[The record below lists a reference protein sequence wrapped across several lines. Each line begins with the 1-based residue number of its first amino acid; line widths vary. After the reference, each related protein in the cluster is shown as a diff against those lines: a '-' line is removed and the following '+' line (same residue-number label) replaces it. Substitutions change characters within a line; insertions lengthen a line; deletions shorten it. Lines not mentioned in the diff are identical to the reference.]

1 MTFYISKKQYE
12 EIVNKIR
19 KEFPNF
25 DESKVTNDVI
35 IIPMKFENA
44 EEEINRIR
52 EIVRKA
58 VNEIYKKGE

>member
-25 DESKVTNDVI
+25 DESRVTNDVI
-35 IIPMKFENA
+35 IIPMKFKNA
-44 EEEINRIR
+44 EDEIDRVR
-52 EIVRKA
+52 EIVKKA
-58 VNEIYKKGE
+58 VNEIYKKR